1 MTRPTPRNLAASVRD
16 RLLQRA
22 RELEEPFQYVLMR
35 YGLERLMYRLSL
47 SEHARRFT
55 VKGALLFLVWTRE
68 AYRSTKDLDLMTK
81 NVPAPEE
88 LAAVFQQLCHLAV
101 EADGLLFLA
110 ETLCVRQIREQDVY
124 GGIRV
129 TLEARLDK
137 ARIPLQVDIGF
148 GDAVSPAAL
157 VGTFPTLLEMPAPR
171 LPMYARET
179 VVAEKYQ
186 ILVQLGLANSRMKD
200 YFDLWVLAREFAFDG
215 VRLTPAIQAT
225 FHRRQTALPEAV
237 PIGLS
242 ERFAADTIKQTQWA
256 GFLNRSRLRLKEP
269 DMHQLLRA
277 IAGFIL
283 PPSNAVRKAAPFPQ
297 HWPANGPWQ
306 PK

>member
-1 MTRPTPRNLAASVRD
+1 MTRPTPRNLPASVRD
-16 RLLQRA
+16 RLLRRA
-22 RELEEPFQYVLMR
+22 HELDEPFQYVLMR
-35 YGLERLMYRLSL
+35 YGLERLMYRLSQ

-55 VKGALLFLVWTRE
+55 VKGALLFLVWTHE

-81 NVPAPEE
+81 TVPPPDE
-88 LAAVFQQLCHLAV
+88 LAAVFQQLCRLDV

-110 ETLCVRQIREQDVY
+110 ESLCVRQIREEDVY

-129 TLEARLDK
+129 TLEARLEK

-215 VRLTPAIQAT
+215 VTLTQAIQAT
-225 FHRRQTALPEAV
+225 FHRRQTALPEEV

-242 ERFAADTIKQTQWA
+242 ERFGADTMKQTQWA
-256 GFLNRSRLRLKEP
+256 GFLHRSRLRLKEP
-269 DMHQLLRA
+269 DLHQVLRV
-277 IAGFIL
+277 IAGFVL
-283 PPSNAVRKAAPFPQ
+283 PPSDAVREATLFLQ
-297 HWPANGPWQ
+297 HWPAGGPWQ
-306 PK
+306 AK